1 MTQDGKKK
9 YAMRLSSFM
18 RAVDHFTN
26 ILDYLNILITQ
37 DPKGDYS
44 KAHLDIC
51 HAISKIDAH
60 LNFLLEEIGG
70 LPVKEGMIS
79 LPGTV
84 AKDMNVYIDMSNEA
98 IERLRR
104 HNIVL
109 SEN

>member
-1 MTQDGKKK
+1 
-9 YAMRLSSFM
+9 
-18 RAVDHFTN
+18 
-26 ILDYLNILITQ
+26 
-37 DPKGDYS
+37 
-44 KAHLDIC
+44 
-51 HAISKIDAH
+51 
-60 LNFLLEEIGG
+60 
-70 LPVKEGMIS
+70 MIS